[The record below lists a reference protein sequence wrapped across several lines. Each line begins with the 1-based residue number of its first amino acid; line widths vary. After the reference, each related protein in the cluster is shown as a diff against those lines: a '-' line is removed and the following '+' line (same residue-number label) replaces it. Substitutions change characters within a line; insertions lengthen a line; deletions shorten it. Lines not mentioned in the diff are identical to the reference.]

1 MRKLT
6 TYLIILGAG
15 LWVGWC
21 ASQALSRGSAV
32 TLDVLRQGQRIKLT
46 LTVDIISC

>member
-32 TLDVLRQGQRIKLT
+32 TLDVLRQGQRIK
-46 LTVDIISC
+46 VQMAVEMGGI